1 MVYLDNNAT
10 TALDPRVLEAMM
22 PYLTGPYGNP
32 SSVHRFGKASRAAID
47 IARQQVASLVGAQPS
62 EVVFTSG
69 GTEANNFAIKGVASA
84 NPGKQIIYSA
94 VEHPCVLEPAEQ
106 LERAGWPVAVLPV
119 NKQGVID
126 LSKLEALLA
135 DKPTSIVSVMTANN
149 ENGAIQPI
157 AEVGDIL
164 RGSGVLLHTDAVQA
178 AGKLAVNFDG
188 VDLMSLSSHKIHGP
202 KGAGALLLRKT
213 VFLEPLIHGGGQ
225 EDGLR
230 AGTEN
235 LAAIVGFGAAA
246 SLALAE
252 REQRSAH
259 CKELQIAFEKGLGQW
274 GDIQVFSVETPRLE
288 NTVQISIPGID
299 GETLLMLLDQ
309 RGVAVSSGSACHA
322 GSGEP
327 SHVLLAMGVDHY
339 VARGAIR
346 VSFSKENSL
355 TDVDTCLKA
364 IAEIRGGT

>member
-47 IARQQVASLVGAQPS
+47 IARQQVASLVGAQAS

-69 GTEANNFAIKGVASA
+69 GTEANNFAIKGVAHA
-84 NPGKQIIYSA
+84 NRDKQIIYSA

-106 LERAGWPVAVLPV
+106 LQRAGWPVAVLSV
-119 NKQGVID
+119 NEQGVVD
-126 LSKLEALLA
+126 LARLESLLLA
-135 DKPTSIVSVMTANN
+135 KPTSLVSVMTANN

-157 AEVGDIL
+157 AEIADMA
-164 RGSGVLLHTDAVQA
+164 RASGALLHTDAVQA
-178 AGKLAVNFDG
+178 AGKLAVDFTD
-188 VDLMSLSSHKIHGP
+188 VDLMSLSAHKIYGP

-213 VFLEPLIHGGGQ
+213 VYLEPLLHGGGQ
-225 EDGLR
+225 EGGLR
-230 AGTEN
+230 SGTEN

-252 REQRSAH
+252 REERSSH
-259 CKELQIAFEKGLGQW
+259 CLQLQAAFEAGLGQW
-274 GDIQVFSVETPRLE
+274 SDIQVFSAAAPRLA
-288 NTVQISIPGID
+288 NTVQISVPGID

-327 SHVLLAMGVDHY
+327 SHVLLAMGVNNS

-346 VSFSKENSL
+346 ISFGKENSQA
-355 TDVDTCLKA
+355 DVDACLKA
-364 IAEIRGGT
+364 VAEIRGGA

>member
-1 MVYLDNNAT
+1 MAYLDNNAT

-32 SSVHRFGKASRAAID
+32 SSVHRFGKAARAAID
-47 IARQQVASLVGAQPS
+47 IARQQVASLVGAQAS

-69 GTEANNFAIKGVASA
+69 GTEANNFAIKGVAQSSR
-84 NPGKQIIYSA
+84 GKQILYSA

-106 LERAGWPVAVLPV
+106 LERAGWPVTQLPV
-119 NKQGVID
+119 NDQGVVD
-126 LSKLEALLA
+126 LDVLRSLLA
-135 DKPTSIVSVMTANN
+135 AAPTSLVSVMTANN

-157 AEVGDIL
+157 ATIADIL
-164 RGSGVLLHTDAVQA
+164 RDTDTLLHTDAVQA
-178 AGKLAVNFDG
+178 AGKLAIDFAD
-188 VDLMSLSSHKIHGP
+188 VDMMSLSSHKIHGP

-213 VFLEPLIHGGGQ
+213 VYLEPLLHGGGQ

-235 LAAIVGFGAAA
+235 LASIVGFGAAA
-246 SLALAE
+246 ALAIAE
-252 REQRSAH
+252 REARSAH
-259 CKELQIAFEKGLGQW
+259 CLQLRQSFEEGLSQW
-274 GDIQVFSVETPRLE
+274 GDIPVFSAGSERLP
-288 NTVQISIPGID
+288 NTTQISVPGID

-346 VSFSKENSL
+346 ISFGKDNSQA
-355 TDVDTCLKA
+355 DVGACLRA
-364 IAEIRGGT
+364 ISEIRGGA

>member
-10 TALDPRVLEAMM
+10 TALEPRVLDAMM

-47 IARQQVASLVGAQPS
+47 IARQQVASLVGAQAA

-69 GTEANNFAIKGVASA
+69 GTEANNFAIKGVAQA
-84 NPGKQIIYSA
+84 NRGKQIIYSA

-119 NKQGVID
+119 DEQGVVK
-126 LSKLEALLA
+126 LSELQALL
-135 DKPTSIVSVMTANN
+135 DKHPTSLVSVMAANN
-149 ENGAIQPI
+149 ENGAIQPVSEI
-157 AEVGDIL
+157 AEML
-164 RGSGVLLHTDAVQA
+164 SGSNTLFHSDAVQA
-178 AGKLAVNFDG
+178 AGKLAVDFSA

-202 KGAGALLLRKT
+202 KGAGALLARKT
-213 VFLEPLIHGGGQ
+213 VYLEPLLHGGGQ

-235 LAAIVGFGAAA
+235 LASIVGFGAAA

-252 REQRSAH
+252 REERVAH
-259 CKELQIAFEKGLGQW
+259 SKKLQLAFEAGLGQW
-274 GDIQVFSVETPRLE
+274 SDVEVFSRAVPRLE

-346 VSFSKENSL
+346 ISFSKDNSQA
-355 TDVDTCLKA
+355 DVDACLQA
-364 IAEIRGGT
+364 ISEIRGGA